1 MSLRSP
7 ALASVGVANLVD
19 RVMCAQGPP
28 RFSRGLCCPHRKP
41 KSLDSIVRQ
50 SLGSCL
56 ESQQGLW
63 PLVAGCWPASFL
75 LPRHGGKVLS
85 MSCVRCKPC
94 PGRRQHSPI
103 GYTAL
108 LEWAGSLRNL
118 VLAESCPGVAPSLEE
133 AGPSPD
139 VCCEGSG
146 TRRRGPARPLR
157 PEGLSTRITSSI
169 SPPCF
174 GATEVLLSRNGR

>member
-7 ALASVGVANLVD
+7 ALVSVGVANLVD

-63 PLVAGCWPASFL
+63 PLMAGCWPASFL

-118 VLAESCPGVAPSLEE
+118 VLEGRKLSYSAYVFCIFSIYLRIWLHQILAMAC
-133 AGPSPD
+133 GPS
-139 VCCEGSG
+139 VV
-146 TRRRGPARPLR
+146 AY
-157 PEGLSTRITSSI
+157 GLSSYR
-169 SPPCF
+169 
-174 GATEVLLSRNGR
+174 V